1 MRDYYTNLGEVMV
14 AWTKVQVVDREEVN
28 GVSERGF
35 WGDVSRAWRWTGWG
49 RWVRPRSPTVLWA
62 DVGAVG

>member
-1 MRDYYTNLGEVMV
+1 MTDYYPNLGEVMV
-14 AWTKVQVVDREEVN
+14 WTKVQAVDRGEVN
-28 GVSERGF
+28 GVSESGS
-35 WGDVSRAWRWTGWG
+35 WGDVSRAWRWIGWG